1 MLSFLRIIKFA
12 LQDIYRNMSL
22 SLMTVLILVL
32 MLISINTFIVVN
44 VITDEAVNTVKEQI
58 DVSVYFAYDAN
69 DEQIEEVKEYIG
81 SFPEVTEVKYL
92 TREEVLVDFKNKHAD
107 NEDILA
113 SLEELTDN
121 PLGPTMI
128 VKTRDPKDYSKV
140 IAALT
145 IPEYESIVEAKT
157 FGDTEKAI
165 NRIHTIT
172 TQVEKFTGTISILF
186 AIIAFLIIFN
196 TVRVA
201 IYTQRIEISIKKLVG
216 ATNWF
221 VRGPYLIESFVFSIV
236 SLAITYVLV
245 VVLLNIMDPYITIV
259 FGREMILRDYY
270 SANLLFLLLV
280 QFASVLFLNIFSSL
294 LAMRKHLKV

>member
-12 LQDIYRNMSL
+12 LQDMYRNMSL
-22 SLMTVLILVL
+22 SLMTVLILIL
-32 MLISINTFIVVN
+32 MLLSINTFVVIN
-44 VITDEAVNTVKEQI
+44 IITTEAVNTVKEQI

-92 TREEVLVDFKNKHAD
+92 TREEVLADFKTKHAD
-107 NEDILA
+107 NKDIMA
-113 SLEELTDN
+113 SLDELTDN

-128 VKTRDPKDYSKV
+128 VKTRDPKDYGKV
-140 IAALT
+140 ITALT

-172 TQVEKFTGTISILF
+172 TQVEKFALALSILF